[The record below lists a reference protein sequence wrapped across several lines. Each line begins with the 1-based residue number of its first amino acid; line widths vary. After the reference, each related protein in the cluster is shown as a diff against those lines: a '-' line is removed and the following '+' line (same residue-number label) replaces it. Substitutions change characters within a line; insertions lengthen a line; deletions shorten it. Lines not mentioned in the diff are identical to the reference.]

1 METIFENLHDL
12 VDLANFFSGKGNL
25 EGTVRVCR
33 SIHSLAKANRSLL
46 KAKWD
51 NKSPGEI
58 SERVW
63 EYMDDGEI
71 ADSLE
76 DWIKDY
82 TPGSKVYKQLEV
94 TASANF
100 SE

>member
-1 METIFENLHDL
+1 
-12 VDLANFFSGKGNL
+12 
-25 EGTVRVCR
+25 
-33 SIHSLAKANRSLL
+33 
-46 KAKWD
+46 
-51 NKSPGEI
+51 
-58 SERVW
+58 
-63 EYMDDGEI
+63 MDDGEI